1 MSLDGRWM
9 REANFSMTTDLSA
22 LAPLHDAGVSNRL
35 FCVEA
40 ADRAGKTTLCDNLT
54 TYLADRHGF
63 EVRIFREPGGSPRAE
78 QIRKVLKS
86 EAGMALPVDEQVRL
100 FYEAREDL
108 LRTTLL
114 PWLAASNNRVAILD
128 RYFWSTIVYQG
139 FFRGADLGKLAEITA
154 RVCDGAMPRR
164 TYFLD
169 IAPEVAHARVTALG
183 ADADVD
189 PNDLLAIE
197 GKRQLRDGYTALLNE
212 FPEFIMRI
220 DADQTPYELTRQVGD
235 NLAFLA
241 RSAT

>member
-1 MSLDGRWM
+1 MNR
-9 REANFSMTTDLSA
+9 NLSVLQPIA
-22 LAPLHDAGVSNRL
+22 VAGQHSRL

-54 TYLADRHGF
+54 RYLPDAHGL

-78 QIRKVLKS
+78 QIRAILKS
-86 EAGMALPVDEQVRL
+86 EAGMALPVEEQVKL
-100 FYEAREDL
+100 FYEARADL

-114 PWLAASNNRVAILD
+114 PWLEASPKRIAILD

-139 FFRGADLGKLAEITA
+139 FFRNANLAGLAEITS
-154 RVCDGAMPRR
+154 RVCQGAIPRR

-169 IAPEVAHARVTALG
+169 IDPEVAHARVTALG

-197 GKRQLRDGYTALLNE
+197 GKRRLRDGYAALLAR
-212 FPEFIMRI
+212 FPELITRI
-220 DADQTPYELTRQVGD
+220 EANQTREALMHQVGD
-235 NLAFLA
+235 DIAALVRTAH
-241 RSAT
+241 